1 LLTPLVFSWQT
12 VEAFEYNKVALLLLG
27 ALILV
32 ALCLVRLLA
41 ARPALGAVTSWL
53 RDPIVAGA
61 LLFGVS
67 VVVSTLTSISP
78 VTSLFGTQESY
89 AGLTTMLAYVV
100 VFVATR
106 AVVGSVADARRLLL
120 APVVAAGVAGAY
132 AVLQVLRLDP
142 VGFGRVSEI
151 TGLVRPFATMGHPN
165 LLGAFLV
172 MAFPLTVEAGRRA
185 LARGQRV
192 VAAVLAG
199 VALLAAVGVAASVSR
214 GAWLAFVA
222 ALVVL
227 SVGWLAIGERRSGL
241 ALGAVLAGAVVVLLA
256 LGAGAGILGSLAAR
270 LRDFTDSASR
280 IHIWAAAWAMFREHP
295 LVGAGLDTFQ
305 LAFEAKRTVAYWL
318 VEWNG
323 SPAKA
328 HNEPLHVLATQGAL
342 GGIALLVLAGGV
354 IAAAAG
360 AVRRGG
366 DRPLAVAVAAALVGF
381 ASSDLFSF
389 TVAGCGT
396 LAVVLAA
403 VLGRLREPSDV
414 DAGGDRLEGFLATL
428 GASGLLAAMVCLSNV
443 NSAAIAGAPE
453 RVLAAAALV
462 VVALGVAAAAFALE
476 QHGRPAVFA
485 AAGAARGWR
494 APPRPAGAWAALA
507 VLWLATGALAWIL
520 VLRPWEASQAARRGL
535 LLTPRVPA
543 AAVDAF
549 ERAVALDSSN
559 AFYWVKLGA
568 AAHAHGRAARD
579 VEQRRRYLGRAR
591 EAFERSIRLVPVT
604 AYNHANL
611 GRLLADLTRDG
622 HARPE
627 DVWPRFDAALA
638 RDPNNAYFYTDA
650 ATAALVLDDRARAA
664 RYAKQAAALYPRFAL
679 AHSILGHLELADG
692 RPAEAARVLEGAL
705 ALDWHGAAGAQA
717 VAGSNLAAAYLRL
730 GKPAEAE
737 RAARQALTH
746 TPGYADARFNL
757 AKALELLGRRREAL
771 EEYRRILA
779 EQPDYEPAREAL
791 RGLGAAATPAVS
803 TPGPGA
809 ARR

>member
-1 LLTPLVFSWQT
+1 
-12 VEAFEYNKVALLLLG
+12 
-27 ALILV
+27 V
-32 ALCLVRLLA
+32 ALCLIRLLA
-41 ARPALGAVTSWL
+41 APPAPGAVTRGL
-53 RDPIVAGA
+53 RDPAVVGM
-61 LLFGVS
+61 LMGGVS
-67 VVVSTLTSISP
+67 AVVSTLTSISP

-106 AVVGSVADARRLLL
+106 AFVGSVADARRLLL

-151 TGLVRPFATMGHPN
+151 PGLVRPFATMGHPN

-192 VAAVLAG
+192 VAAAFAG
-199 VALLAAVGVAASVSR
+199 VALLATVGVAASVSR

-227 SVGWLAIGERRSGL
+227 SVGWLAIGERRSGF
-241 ALGAVLAGAVVVLLA
+241 ALGAVLAGAAVVLVA
-256 LGAGAGILGSLAAR
+256 VGAGAGILGSLAAR

-280 IHIWAAAWAMFREHP
+280 IHIWTAGWAMFREHP

-381 ASSDLFSF
+381 AISDLFSF

-403 VLGRLREPSDV
+403 VLGRLREPSDA
-414 DAGGDRLEGFLATL
+414 DADGDRLEGFLATL
-428 GASGLLAAMVCLSNV
+428 GAGGLLGTAVCLSNV

-453 RVLAAAALV
+453 RVLAMVALV
-462 VVALGVAAAAFALE
+462 AVALGVAAAAFALE

-485 AAGAARGWR
+485 AAGDARGWR

-507 VLWLATGALAWIL
+507 VLWLATGVLAWIL

-535 LLTPRVPA
+535 LLTPRAPA
-543 AAVDAF
+543 AAVEAF
-549 ERAVALDSSN
+549 ERAVALDASN

-568 AAHAHGRAARD
+568 AAHAQGRAARD
-579 VEQRRRYLGRAR
+579 AASRRRHLDRAR
-591 EAFERSIRLVPVT
+591 EAFERAIRLVPVS

-611 GRLLADLTRDG
+611 GRLLADLARDG
-622 HARPE
+622 RAAPA
-627 DVWPRFDAALA
+627 DVWARFETALR

-650 ATAALVLDDRARAA
+650 ATAALVVGDRARAA
-664 RYAKQAAALYPRFAL
+664 RYASRAAELYPRFAL
-679 AHSILGHLELADG
+679 AHSILGHTALADG
-692 RPAEAARVLEGAL
+692 RPAEAARVLEGAQ
-705 ALDWHGAAGAQA
+705 ALDWHGAPGAQT

-730 GKPAEAE
+730 GKPVQAE

-791 RGLGAAATPAVS
+791 RGL
-803 TPGPGA
+803 
-809 ARR
+809 